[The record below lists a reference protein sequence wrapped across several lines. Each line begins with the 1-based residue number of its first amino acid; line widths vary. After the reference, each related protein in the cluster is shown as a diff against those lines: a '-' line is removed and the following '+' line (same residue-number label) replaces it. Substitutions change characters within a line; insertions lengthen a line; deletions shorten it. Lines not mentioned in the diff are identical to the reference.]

1 MKAVSPHGS
10 GPRGRLK
17 ARAVGVAVVTAIMLM
32 LALAIGGCG
41 GDAQN
46 GTEASQLDD
55 EAAGASAG
63 GEELPPEDADFG
75 GSEGEVMAGYTWDQC
90 VVDMT
95 GRYGS
100 EETARQVCSSVQADY
115 GTSPGSELLSV
126 LPAVE
131 EQLGVT
137 PANPSIP
144 GGTAGG
150 GGGDGGGDGGGST
163 GGNGDT
169 GGSSG
174 WGGIEIIVPP
184 AP

>member
-17 ARAVGVAVVTAIMLM
+17 ATAVGVAVVTAIMLM
-32 LALAIGGCG
+32 LALAVGGCG

-46 GTEASQLDD
+46 GTGASQLDD

-63 GEELPPEDADFG
+63 GGELSPEDADFG
-75 GSEGEVMAGYTWDQC
+75 GGGEVMAGYTWDQC
-90 VVDMT
+90 VADMT

-115 GTSPGSELLSV
+115 GASPGSELLSV

-137 PANPSIP
+137 PADPSIP
-144 GGTAGG
+144 GGTAGS
-150 GGGDGGGDGGGST
+150 GGDGGGSTGGST